1 MGCCR
6 QGKFESN
13 IKLKS
18 KNESIKPCLHPF
30 YDNVNL
36 TNFNYVRMGNGM
48 G

>member
-18 KNESIKPCLHPF
+18 KKSPCLHPF